1 MYEECLKCPKMGKS
15 CDGPNFFAMST
26 PELLAWCKARKAE
39 LRLSNARLSELTGG
53 TMPKGTIDRLFAG
66 EHVDFRYETIRP
78 LLKALTGG
86 EWKGLPCAE
95 PPADDSLQAKLER
108 LEAELR
114 WRDDKIQHITEE
126 NKRLREELKD
136 SQEAEKEQ
144 LAFHRGEIKRKNRV
158 TTILAVVMSLALAYI
173 IATLIIDLLDPT
185 QGFYWLESVLHLPQ
199 SIIERIK
206 VNT

>member
-1 MYEECLKCPKMGKS
+1 MYEECLNCPKIGKS

-39 LRLSNARLSELTGG
+39 LRASNARLAEMSG
-53 TMPKGTIDRLFAG
+53 MPKGTIDRLFAG

-95 PPADDSLQAKLER
+95 PPADDDLQTKIQA
-108 LEAELR
+108 LEAEIR
-114 WRDDKIQHITEE
+114 WRDDKIQHFSEVNKQLRADLE
-126 NKRLREELKD
+126 NA
-136 SQEAEKEQ
+136 QAAEKEQ
-144 LAFHRGEIKRKNRV
+144 LKFHRGEIKRKNKV
-158 TTILAVVMSLALAYI
+158 ITILAVVMSLALAYI
-173 IATLIIDLLDPT
+173 IVTLIIDRLDPT

-199 SIIERIK
+199 SFIDTIRK
-206 VNT
+206 NM